1 MENPNGKQ
9 MDFGTK
15 LRFERDNNTK
25 TMKVGGEK
33 KRKQKAGDEKGKT
46 SKRTGGG
53 SKKKKQREQGFG
65 TYDKTKNA
73 LT

>member
-1 MENPNGKQ
+1 

-25 TMKVGGEK
+25 TMKVGGKK

-46 SKRTGGG
+46 SKRKRGRI
-53 SKKKKQREQGFG
+53 KKKKAKRTGVW
-65 TYDKTKNA
+65 D
-73 LT
+73 LR